1 MKKNNIILIG
11 MPAAGKSTIGIIL
24 AKKLGYDFID
34 TDLLIQKTENAL
46 LREIIA
52 KKGIEAFLEIENR
65 VNLGVD
71 VQKTVIAPGGSVIY
85 CKEAMEHFKK
95 LGIIIYLKVPFEI
108 IKKRIPDPEKR
119 GVVLAPG
126 QSLFE
131 MYVEREEL
139 FEKYAD
145 MVLCQSS
152 VNIEDCIEE
161 ILEHVREKML
171 PLTGEK

>member
-1 MKKNNIILIG
+1 
-11 MPAAGKSTIGIIL
+11 
-24 AKKLGYDFID
+24 
-34 TDLLIQKTENAL
+34 LIQKTENAL

-119 GVVLAPG
+119 GVVLAPDKVF
-126 QSLFE
+126 LKC
-131 MYVEREEL
+131 M
-139 FEKYAD
+139 
-145 MVLCQSS
+145 
-152 VNIEDCIEE
+152 
-161 ILEHVREKML
+161 
-171 PLTGEK
+171 